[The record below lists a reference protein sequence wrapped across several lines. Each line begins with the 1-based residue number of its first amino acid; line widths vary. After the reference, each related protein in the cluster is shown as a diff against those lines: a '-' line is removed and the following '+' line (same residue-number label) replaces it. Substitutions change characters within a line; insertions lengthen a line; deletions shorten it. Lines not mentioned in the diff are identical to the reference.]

1 MNAHQRRIYIR
12 KHAELVT
19 STIALMTLCD
29 QPRRAQ
35 RVNERWARP
44 DSLGRILAVDAC
56 KRFRASPPDLD
67 IPVWGDLMWGESVKR
82 KWAQQLH
89 AMATRSESKLKALAV
104 AYGATSRHDDFIDT
118 ASTLTTGLQGKK
130 VISVIHDEITF
141 LPP

>member
-1 MNAHQRRIYIR
+1 MNAHQRRTYIR

-35 RVNERWARP
+35 RTEDRWALPDRP
-44 DSLGRILAVDAC
+44 DRILAIDAC
-56 KRFRASPPDLD
+56 KRFRASPPDRD
-67 IPVWGDLMWGESVKR
+67 IPVWGDLMWDESVKR
-82 KWAQQLH
+82 KWAQQMVAITRKESAFK
-89 AMATRSESKLKALAV
+89 AMAA

-118 ASTLTTGLQGKK
+118 VPTLTTGLQGKK

>member
-35 RVNERWARP
+35 RADEHWARS
-44 DSLGRILAVDAC
+44 DSLGKILAIDAC
-56 KRFRASPPDLD
+56 KRFRASPPDFD
-67 IPVWGDLMWGESVKR
+67 IPAWGDLTWGESVKR
-82 KWAQQLH
+82 KWAQQLVAIKRMESAFK
-89 AMATRSESKLKALAV
+89 AMAA
-104 AYGATSRHDDFIDT
+104 AYGATSRHDDFIDA
-118 ASTLTTGLQGKK
+118 ASTLSTGLQGKK
-130 VISVIHDEITF
+130 VAFVIHDEITF

>member
-35 RVNERWARP
+35 RADEHWARS
-44 DSLGRILAVDAC
+44 DSLGKILAIDAC
-56 KRFRASPPDLD
+56 KRSRASPPDFD
-67 IPVWGDLMWGESVKR
+67 IPAWGDLMWGESVKR
-82 KWAQQLH
+82 KWAECLRR
-89 AMATRSESKLKALAV
+89 AALRKPTKLKALV
-104 AYGATSRHDDFIDT
+104 AAYQGIARHNGFIDT
-118 ASTLTTGLQGKK
+118 VSTLSTGLQGKK
-130 VISVIHDEITF
+130 VVSVIHDEITF

>member
-35 RVNERWARP
+35 RADEHWARS
-44 DSLGRILAVDAC
+44 DSLGKILAIDAC
-56 KRFRASPPDLD
+56 KRFRASPPDFD
-67 IPVWGDLMWGESVKR
+67 IPAWGDLMWGESVKR
-82 KWAQQLH
+82 KWAQQLAAITRKESAFK
-89 AMATRSESKLKALAV
+89 AMAA

-118 ASTLTTGLQGKK
+118 VSTLTTGLQGKK

>member
-56 KRFRASPPDLD
+56 KRFRASPPDCD
-67 IPVWGDLMWGESVKR
+67 IPAWADLMWGESIKR
-82 KWAQQLH
+82 KWAQQLVAITRKESALK
-89 AMATRSESKLKALAV
+89 AMAA
-104 AYGATSRHDDFIDT
+104 AYGATSRHDDFIDMVP
-118 ASTLTTGLQGKK
+118 TLTTGLQGKK

>member
-35 RVNERWARP
+35 RANDRWQLP
-44 DSLGRILAVDAC
+44 DSLERIKAVDIC
-56 KRFRASPPDLD
+56 KRFRTNPPGSD
-67 IPVWGDLMWGESVKR
+67 IPAWGDLMWGESVKR
-82 KWAQQLH
+82 KWAQQLVAITRKESAFK
-89 AMATRSESKLKALAV
+89 AMAA
-104 AYGATSRHDDFIDT
+104 AYGATSRHDDFIDMV
-118 ASTLTTGLQGKK
+118 STLTTGLQGKK